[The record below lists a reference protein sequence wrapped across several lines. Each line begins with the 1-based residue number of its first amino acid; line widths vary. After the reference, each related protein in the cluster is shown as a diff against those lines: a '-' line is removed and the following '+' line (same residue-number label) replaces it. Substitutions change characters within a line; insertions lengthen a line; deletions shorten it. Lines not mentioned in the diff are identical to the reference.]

1 MKIIKHRVNT
11 IEELASVEPAYGV
24 EIDLRNHNGEL
35 ILAHDPFSADLVHFI
50 DWLKFY
56 HHDMIVLNIKE
67 EGLETKILEVVSAL
81 NVQNFFFLDQS
92 FPFLFKTLI
101 SGESRTAIRFSDLES
116 IDTVTRTLNMS
127 VTKPKWLWIDSFS
140 GEWSH
145 LKELDKIKSLGL
157 NVCLASPELHGRNLD
172 LELREIRK
180 SASARDI
187 DSVCTKF
194 PEKWLFV

>member
-11 IEELASVEPAYGV
+11 IEELSKVEASYGV
-24 EIDLRNHNGEL
+24 EIDLRNNNGEL
-35 ILAHDPFSADLVHFI
+35 ILAHDPFSVESVRFA

-67 EGLETKILEVVSAL
+67 EGLETKILGVIKDL
-81 NVQNFFFLDQS
+81 NIQNFFFLDQS
-92 FPFLFKTLI
+92 FSFLFKTLT

-116 IDTVTRTLNMS
+116 IDTVANTINMS
-127 VTKPKWLWIDSFS
+127 TTKPKWLWIDSFS

-180 SASARDI
+180 SASFRGIEA
-187 DSVCTKF
+187 VCTKY
-194 PEKWLFV
+194 PEKWLVV

>member
-11 IEELASVEPAYGV
+11 IEELSKVEASYGV
-24 EIDLRNHNGEL
+24 EIDLRNHKGEL
-35 ILAHDPFSADLVHFI
+35 ILAHDPIPGELVLFI

-56 HHDMIVLNIKE
+56 HHEMIVLNIKE
-67 EGLETKILEVVSAL
+67 EGLETKILAIVNSF
-81 NVQNFFFLDQS
+81 NIQNFFLLDQS

-116 IDTVTRTLNMS
+116 IDTITSTLNMS
-127 VTKPKWLWIDSFS
+127 VTKPKWLWVDSFS

-172 LELREIRK
+172 LELREIKK
-180 SASARDI
+180 SASVRDI
-187 DSVCTKF
+187 DAVCTKL
-194 PEKWLFV
+194 PEKWLVS